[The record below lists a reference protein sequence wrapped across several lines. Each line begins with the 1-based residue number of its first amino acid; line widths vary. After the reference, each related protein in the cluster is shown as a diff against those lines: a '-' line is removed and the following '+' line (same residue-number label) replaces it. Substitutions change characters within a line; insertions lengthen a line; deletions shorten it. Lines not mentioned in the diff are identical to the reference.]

1 MSNARVIDI
10 EGSRGIAESLQPF
23 VIAEIGNNH
32 NGDFGMAVELVKKA
46 AECGVDAIKLQ
57 TKNPE
62 KAFRPE
68 LLNMPYK
75 HSNSFG
81 ETYRDHKLALEL
93 TESDTKEL
101 FDLAKGLGLVA
112 FSAPFDVDS
121 VEMLERLDVPLY
133 KIPSFHVVDL
143 ELIEAVCKTGKPLI
157 MSTGMSTWDEISTAV
172 DLIRSYTEN
181 FVLLQCTSSYPSDF
195 PDLNLSAIPE
205 LQKRYDCLVGYSGH
219 ERGVGVG
226 PGAVLLGACV
236 IERHFTLDRTLK
248 GPDHSASL
256 EPTGLSILVSRA
268 QRYWTA
274 LGEPVKELQ
283 SAEVSNHA
291 KFRGK

>member
-1 MSNARVIDI
+1 
-10 EGSRGIAESLQPF
+10 
-23 VIAEIGNNH
+23 
-32 NGDFGMAVELVKKA
+32 
-46 AECGVDAIKLQ
+46 
-57 TKNPE
+57 
-62 KAFRPE
+62 
-68 LLNMPYK
+68 MPYK

-205 LQKRYDCLVGYSGH
+205 LQKRYDCLVGYS
-219 ERGVGVG
+219 
-226 PGAVLLGACV
+226 
-236 IERHFTLDRTLK
+236 LK